1 MSGQGVQVFSSEFPA
16 ESWLKK
22 NTTLTA
28 SNRDSLAAVLP
39 LLLGQIHTDRK
50 TAIGIS
56 GAPGSGKSTLARALI
71 QCISQAGIP
80 ACLVSLD
87 DYYFERKHR
96 EQLADEL
103 HPLFR
108 QRGVPGTHEL
118 DRMLADVDQIL
129 SGELRGLRLP
139 AFDKSIDDRVPENE
153 WRSLEEAPRIVVF
166 EGWCVGATP
175 QKSTELAL
183 PANDMERSLDADGSW
198 RREVLKASQRL
209 YKALHSRLDQLW
221 YIRVPD
227 WNCVIDWRWQ
237 QERELAQKNLKSRT
251 EVENFLGCFERIFN
265 HMQDSYP
272 QWADL
277 VMEVDRNHDISLPD
291 QYGKA
296 T

>member
-1 MSGQGVQVFSSEFPA
+1 MSGQRVQVFSSELPA

-71 QCISQAGIP
+71 QCIRHTGIP

-87 DYYFERKHR
+87 DYYLDRKHR

-108 QRGVPGTHEL
+108 LRGVPGTHEL
-118 DRMLADVDQIL
+118 DRMLVDFDQIL
-129 SGELRGLRLP
+129 SGDLSDLCLP
-139 AFDKSIDDRVPENE
+139 VFDKSIDDRAPKQE
-153 WRSLEEAPRIVVF
+153 WRSLQVAPQIVVF

-175 QKSTELAL
+175 QDSTELAL
-183 PANDMERSLDADGSW
+183 AVNETERILDADGSW

-209 YKALHSRLDQLW
+209 YNALHSRLDQLW
-221 YIRVPD
+221 YIHVPD

-251 EVENFLGCFERIFN
+251 DVENFLGCFERIFN

-291 QYGKA
+291 QYEKA
-296 T
+296 R

>member
-1 MSGQGVQVFSSEFPA
+1 MSGQRVQVFSSELPA

-71 QCISQAGIP
+71 QCISQTGIP

-87 DYYFERKHR
+87 DYYFDRKHR

-103 HPLFR
+103 HPLFG

-118 DRMLADVDQIL
+118 DRMLADFDQIHSGDL
-129 SGELRGLRLP
+129 SDLCLP
-139 AFDKSIDDRVPENE
+139 VFDKSIDDRAPIQE
-153 WRSLEEAPRIVVF
+153 WRSLQVAPQIIVF

-175 QKSTELAL
+175 QDSAELAS
-183 PANDMERSLDADGSW
+183 AVNETERILDADGSW

-209 YKALHSRLDQLW
+209 YNALHSRLDQLW
-221 YIRVPD
+221 YIHVPD

-251 EVENFLGCFERIFN
+251 DVENFLGCFERIFN

-277 VMEVDRNHDISLPD
+277 VIEVDRNHDISLPD
-291 QYGKA
+291 QYKKA